1 MENKKESLIE
11 ENSNQTGERSD
22 SFIRRTTFIPT
33 PESENDQDIKLLKE
47 MGFDEGM
54 VKKVYLVLRP
64 RNLSEAI
71 EMMSEQ
77 NGMYQHDFIE
87 SRASSNMEQCYIC
100 KKERRFHR
108 DYDRNRDSYLNIL
121 NKNKEIALVDKEQ
134 VALEEGEKGLCAICL
149 EDTNEGNRLQC
160 GHFCCDN
167 CMYNYLKTEIESAKV
182 AKLQCFIKDCDYV
195 LNEDFILSQLRG
207 NKILIDKY
215 KVFKQ
220 RAEIFLSKD
229 KKFCPEPD
237 CNSYLQQSKDKY
249 VQCENGHKYCYI
261 CLKKWHGKSPCDEEL
276 DKDFQIW
283 KKDKVV
289 KQCPRC
295 KIYTEKNEG
304 CNHMTCT
311 ECKYQWC
318 WLCEG
323 EYQEGHFRRGTCN
336 GLQFA
341 KINFLSE
348 KDTIVVKN
356 NIPASYR
363 PYYDGYIIRDGYI
376 GERHYDE
383 NQRHFG
389 CCICNDNIK
398 DKLWFFQ
405 QFFPYGYYYG
415 NRFLMYILSL
425 SIVMF
430 FLVPVLTINI
440 IYETIEDRIFLRR
453 PIMRIIIFLYT
464 LTMFIRYQLIL
475 SCLVITGSILTIPF
489 PKINVF
495 KFSWDELN
503 DSDEMNGFVYY

>member
-121 NKNKEIALVDKEQ
+121 NKNKEIALVDKEL

-182 AKLQCFIKDCDYV
+182 AKLQCFIRDCDYV

-348 KDTIVVKN
+348 KDKVPENRIN
-356 NIPASYR
+356 
-363 PYYDGYIIRDGYI
+363 YDDLN
-376 GERHYDE
+376 HYDAHYRRE
-383 NQRHFG
+383 SGVIEYHYNDADRKKG
-389 CCICNDNIK
+389 CCICNSNIG
-398 DKLWFFQ
+398 DKLWFISHNGPFNL
-405 QFFPYGYYYG
+405 YYG
-415 NRFLMYILSL
+415 NRVIMYIINLLCVLFFMVPVILLTGIKELGPRNNILRKKRMLLFVYLYAFCMFVSYQFLM
-425 SIVMF
+425 
-430 FLVPVLTINI
+430 
-440 IYETIEDRIFLRR
+440 
-453 PIMRIIIFLYT
+453 
-464 LTMFIRYQLIL
+464 
-475 SCLVITGSILTIPF
+475 SCLVIPVFILTLPIPSMNLLIVIW
-489 PKINVF
+489 K
-495 KFSWDELN
+495 KMEDEY
-503 DSDEMNGFVYY
+503 GFDYY

>member
-348 KDTIVVKN
+348 KDKVPENRINYDDLNNYHAHHRRENGVVE
-356 NIPASYR
+356 Y
-363 PYYDGYIIRDGYI
+363 
-376 GERHYDE
+376 HYNDAD
-383 NQRHFG
+383 RKKG
-389 CCICNDNIK
+389 CCICNSNIG
-398 DKLWFFQ
+398 DKLWFISHNGPFNL
-405 QFFPYGYYYG
+405 YYG
-415 NRFLMYILSL
+415 NRVIMYIINLLCVLFFMVPVILLTGMQVLGSRNNILRKKRMLLFVYLYAFCMFVSYQFLM
-425 SIVMF
+425 
-430 FLVPVLTINI
+430 
-440 IYETIEDRIFLRR
+440 
-453 PIMRIIIFLYT
+453 
-464 LTMFIRYQLIL
+464 
-475 SCLVITGSILTIPF
+475 SCLVIPVFILTLPIPSMNLLIVIW
-489 PKINVF
+489 K
-495 KFSWDELN
+495 KMEDEY
-503 DSDEMNGFVYY
+503 GFDYY

>member
-323 EYQEGHFRRGTCN
+323 EYQEGHFRRGQCN

-348 KDTIVVKN
+348 KDKVPENRIN
-356 NIPASYR
+356 
-363 PYYDGYIIRDGYI
+363 YDDLN
-376 GERHYDE
+376 HYDAHYRRE
-383 NQRHFG
+383 NGVIEYHYNDADRKKG
-389 CCICNDNIK
+389 CCICNSNIG
-398 DKLWFFQ
+398 DKLWFISHNGPFNL
-405 QFFPYGYYYG
+405 YYG
-415 NRFLMYILSL
+415 NRVIMYIINLLCVLFFMVPVILLTGIQELGPRNNILRKKRMLLFVYLYAFCMFVSYQFLM
-425 SIVMF
+425 
-430 FLVPVLTINI
+430 
-440 IYETIEDRIFLRR
+440 
-453 PIMRIIIFLYT
+453 
-464 LTMFIRYQLIL
+464 
-475 SCLVITGSILTIPF
+475 SCLVIPVFILTLPIP
-489 PKINVF
+489 
-495 KFSWDELN
+495 S
-503 DSDEMNGFVYY
+503 MNLLIVIWKKMEEEYGFDYY

>member
-33 PESENDQDIKLLKE
+33 PESGNDQDIKLLKE

-121 NKNKEIALVDKEQ
+121 NKNKEIALVDKEL

-160 GHFCCDN
+160 GHYCCKE
-167 CMYNYLKTEIESAKV
+167 CLFNYLKTEIESAKV

-348 KDTIVVKN
+348 KDKVPENRIN
-356 NIPASYR
+356 
-363 PYYDGYIIRDGYI
+363 YDDLN
-376 GERHYDE
+376 HYDAHYRRE
-383 NQRHFG
+383 SGVVEYHYNDAGRKKG
-389 CCICNDNIK
+389 CCICNSNIG
-398 DKLWFFQ
+398 DKLWFISHNGPFNL
-405 QFFPYGYYYG
+405 YYG
-415 NRFLMYILSL
+415 NRVIMYIINLLCVLFFMVPVILLTGIQELGPRNNILRKKRMLLFVYLYAFCMFVSYQFLM
-425 SIVMF
+425 
-430 FLVPVLTINI
+430 
-440 IYETIEDRIFLRR
+440 
-453 PIMRIIIFLYT
+453 
-464 LTMFIRYQLIL
+464 
-475 SCLVITGSILTIPF
+475 SCLVIPVFILTLPIPSMNLLIVIW
-489 PKINVF
+489 K
-495 KFSWDELN
+495 KMEDEY
-503 DSDEMNGFVYY
+503 GFDYY

>member
-348 KDTIVVKN
+348 KDKVPENRIN
-356 NIPASYR
+356 
-363 PYYDGYIIRDGYI
+363 YDDLN
-376 GERHYDE
+376 HYDAHYRRE
-383 NQRHFG
+383 NGVVEYHYNDAGRKKG
-389 CCICNDNIK
+389 CCICNSNIG
-398 DKLWFFQ
+398 DKLWFISHNGPFNL
-405 QFFPYGYYYG
+405 YYG
-415 NRFLMYILSL
+415 NRVIMYIINLLCVLFFMVPVILLTGIQELGPRNNILRKKRMLLFVYLYAFCMFVSYQFLM
-425 SIVMF
+425 
-430 FLVPVLTINI
+430 
-440 IYETIEDRIFLRR
+440 
-453 PIMRIIIFLYT
+453 
-464 LTMFIRYQLIL
+464 
-475 SCLVITGSILTIPF
+475 SCLVIPVFILTLPIPSMNLLIVIW
-489 PKINVF
+489 K
-495 KFSWDELN
+495 KMEDEY
-503 DSDEMNGFVYY
+503 GFDYY

>member
-22 SFIRRTTFIPT
+22 SFIRRTTFIQT

-121 NKNKEIALVDKEQ
+121 NKNKEIALVDKEL

-149 EDTNEGNRLQC
+149 EDTNEGNRLPC
-160 GHFCCDN
+160 GHFCCKE
-167 CMYNYLKTEIESAKV
+167 CLFNYLKTEIESAKV
-182 AKLQCFIKDCDYV
+182 AKLQCFIRDCDYV

-348 KDTIVVKN
+348 KDKVPENRIN
-356 NIPASYR
+356 
-363 PYYDGYIIRDGYI
+363 YDDLN
-376 GERHYDE
+376 HYDAHYRRE
-383 NQRHFG
+383 SGVVEYHYNDAGRKKG
-389 CCICNDNIK
+389 CCICNSNIG
-398 DKLWFFQ
+398 DKLWFISHNGPFNL
-405 QFFPYGYYYG
+405 YYG
-415 NRFLMYILSL
+415 NRVIMYIINLLCVLFFMVPVILLTGIQELGPRNNILRKKRMLLFVYLYAFCMFVSYQFLM
-425 SIVMF
+425 
-430 FLVPVLTINI
+430 
-440 IYETIEDRIFLRR
+440 
-453 PIMRIIIFLYT
+453 
-464 LTMFIRYQLIL
+464 
-475 SCLVITGSILTIPF
+475 SCLVIPVFILTLPIPSMNLLIVIW
-489 PKINVF
+489 K
-495 KFSWDELN
+495 KMEDEY
-503 DSDEMNGFVYY
+503 GFDYY

>member
-22 SFIRRTTFIPT
+22 SFIRRTTFIQT

-182 AKLQCFIKDCDYV
+182 AKLQCFIRDCDYV

-348 KDTIVVKN
+348 KDKVPENRIN
-356 NIPASYR
+356 
-363 PYYDGYIIRDGYI
+363 YDDLN
-376 GERHYDE
+376 HYDAHYRRVSGVVE
-383 NQRHFG
+383 YHYNDAGRKKG
-389 CCICNDNIK
+389 CCICNSNIG
-398 DKLWFFQ
+398 DKLWFISHNGPFNL
-405 QFFPYGYYYG
+405 YYG
-415 NRFLMYILSL
+415 NRVIMYIINLLCVLFFMVPVILLTGIQELGPRNNILRKKRMLLFVYLYAFCMFVSYQFLM
-425 SIVMF
+425 
-430 FLVPVLTINI
+430 
-440 IYETIEDRIFLRR
+440 
-453 PIMRIIIFLYT
+453 
-464 LTMFIRYQLIL
+464 
-475 SCLVITGSILTIPF
+475 SCLVIPVFILTLPIPSMNLLIVIW
-489 PKINVF
+489 K
-495 KFSWDELN
+495 KMEDEY
-503 DSDEMNGFVYY
+503 GFDYY

>member
-160 GHFCCDN
+160 GHFCCKE
-167 CMYNYLKTEIESAKV
+167 CLFNYLKTEIESAKV
-182 AKLQCFIKDCDYV
+182 AKLQCFIRDCDYV

-348 KDTIVVKN
+348 KDKVPENRINYDDLNNYHAHHGVVE
-356 NIPASYR
+356 Y
-363 PYYDGYIIRDGYI
+363 
-376 GERHYDE
+376 HYNDAD
-383 NQRHFG
+383 RKKG
-389 CCICNDNIK
+389 CCICNSNIG
-398 DKLWFFQ
+398 DKLWFISHNGPFNL
-405 QFFPYGYYYG
+405 YYG
-415 NRFLMYILSL
+415 NRVIMYIINLLCVLFFMVPVILLTGIQELGPRNNILRKKRMLLFVYLYAFCMFVSYQFLM
-425 SIVMF
+425 
-430 FLVPVLTINI
+430 
-440 IYETIEDRIFLRR
+440 
-453 PIMRIIIFLYT
+453 
-464 LTMFIRYQLIL
+464 
-475 SCLVITGSILTIPF
+475 SCLVIPVFILTLPIPSMNLLIVIW
-489 PKINVF
+489 K
-495 KFSWDELN
+495 KMEDEY
-503 DSDEMNGFVYY
+503 GFAYY

>member
-182 AKLQCFIKDCDYV
+182 AKLQCFIRDCDYV

-348 KDTIVVKN
+348 KDKVPENRINYDDLNNYHAHHGVVE
-356 NIPASYR
+356 Y
-363 PYYDGYIIRDGYI
+363 
-376 GERHYDE
+376 HYNDAG
-383 NQRHFG
+383 RKKG
-389 CCICNDNIK
+389 CCICNSNIG
-398 DKLWFFQ
+398 DKLWFISHNGPFNL
-405 QFFPYGYYYG
+405 YYG
-415 NRFLMYILSL
+415 NRVIMYIINLLCVLFFMVPVVLLTGMQELGPRNNILRKKRMLLFVYLYAFCMFVSYQFLM
-425 SIVMF
+425 
-430 FLVPVLTINI
+430 
-440 IYETIEDRIFLRR
+440 
-453 PIMRIIIFLYT
+453 
-464 LTMFIRYQLIL
+464 
-475 SCLVITGSILTIPF
+475 SCLVIPVFILTLPIPSMNLLIVIWK
-489 PKINVF
+489 KIE
-495 KFSWDELN
+495 DEY
-503 DSDEMNGFVYY
+503 GFAYY